1 MGAIIDGPIWTG
13 LEELRGMLRSLL
25 SRHCADPNEVED
37 VIHETFLRAVR
48 YRSSLSGGGR
58 LKSWTTRIALNVL
71 HDRKRRRGRYLPV
84 TEEGALDVAA
94 PPSSEEEEQPVYRIG
109 RWELEKDAALRAI
122 ERAMGGMRADDRR
135 VLDSFYRGAQSCRE
149 TASECDIPAHLV
161 KVRLFRARQR
171 LLRTIRRRLALE
183 QV

>member
-1 MGAIIDGPIWTG
+1 
-13 LEELRGMLRSLL
+13 MLRSLL

-37 VIHETFLRAVR
+37 VIHETYLRAVR
-48 YRSSLSGGGR
+48 YRSNLSEGGS
-58 LKSWTTRIALNVL
+58 LKSWATRIALNVL
-71 HDRKRRRGRYLPV
+71 YDRKRRRKRFRSV
-84 TEEGALDVAA
+84 AEDGALDVAA
-94 PPSSEEEEQPVYRIG
+94 PPSSDEQDEPVYRIG

-122 ERAMGGMRADDRR
+122 EQALGGLRADDRR

-161 KVRLFRARQR
+161 KVRLFRARRR

-183 QV
+183 QA